1 MTDPDWQC
9 DIDLNTAF
17 KFASG
22 LIALG
27 NAWQPEKLGCYLAN
41 GKNVSPSYGLYFI
54 YNGGKWL

>member
-27 NAWQPEKLGCYLAN
+27 NARGNQ
-41 GKNVSPSYGLYFI
+41 KN
-54 YNGGKWL
+54 